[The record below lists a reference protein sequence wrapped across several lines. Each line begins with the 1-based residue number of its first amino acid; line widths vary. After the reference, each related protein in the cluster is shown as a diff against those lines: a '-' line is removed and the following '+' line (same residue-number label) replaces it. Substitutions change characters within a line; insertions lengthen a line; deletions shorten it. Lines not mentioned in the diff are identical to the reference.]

1 MQTHWYHS
9 RSPPSD
15 GESGINDDLV
25 GLVSF
30 YLPVVDDNVSV
41 NASLEVLGKD
51 PVLGAYYF
59 VVVPDKQIFLTDD
72 FSVVS
77 DHHVIV
83 LGQFCWDIIQVVF
96 SQFGSDIVGDLVLEL
111 GVKGAVKI
119 IFEVVHGQE
128 SLEKCQSIHRQLTV
142 VDYVQ
147 WLAQYHHRAH

>member
-1 MQTHWYHS
+1 
-9 RSPPSD
+9 
-15 GESGINDDLV
+15 LV

-51 PVLGAYYF
+51 PVLGAYDF

-83 LGQFCWDIIQVVF
+83 LGQFC
-96 SQFGSDIVGDLVLEL
+96 
-111 GVKGAVKI
+111 
-119 IFEVVHGQE
+119 
-128 SLEKCQSIHRQLTV
+128 
-142 VDYVQ
+142 
-147 WLAQYHHRAH
+147 